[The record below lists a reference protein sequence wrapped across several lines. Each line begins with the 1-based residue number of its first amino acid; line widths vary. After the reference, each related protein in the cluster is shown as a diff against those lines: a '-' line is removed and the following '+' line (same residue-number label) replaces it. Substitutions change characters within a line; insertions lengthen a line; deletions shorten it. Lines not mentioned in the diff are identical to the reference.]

1 MDGSAGVLLLALVVL
16 AAVGMLGWWLGRQQQ
31 QATRTALG
39 EVRDELTRQ
48 QQTELLALGDR
59 HRAELD
65 RAVLALRRAA
75 ADELG
80 DHHRQG
86 EQALQSRKQLID
98 AELARVA
105 GTLEQL
111 TGLIR
116 RLEADRASQLGGVTE
131 QLGAVT
137 RTHAELA
144 ATTGALREALTSS
157 QARGQWGER
166 LAEDVLRAAGFVEG
180 VSYRTQTTTVQG
192 NRPDI
197 TFLLPGDRVLH
208 LDVKFPLAN
217 YLAML
222 EADAEVDREA
232 RLAAFLA
239 DVRARVR
246 ELATRDYRDP
256 EGGTLD
262 LVLLFLPNE
271 AVYGF
276 VHEHDPTLLDDAL
289 ARKVVLCSPSTL
301 FAVLAVIR
309 QAVDAFAVE
318 RTSNEML
325 TLLAGLSDQWRRVV
339 EVLERLGR
347 GLDQTTRA
355 YEELTGPRRR
365 QLERR
370 LAAVDEL
377 RRERGLPDAVDVA
390 AVDGADAEAD
400 PASGEVPGPPPVP

>member
-1 MDGSAGVLLLALVVL
+1 VDGSAGALLALVVL
-16 AAVGMLGWWLGRQQQ
+16 AAVGLLGWWLARQLQ
-31 QATRTALG
+31 QATRTALS

-48 QQTELLALGDR
+48 QQAELLALGDR

-80 DHHRQG
+80 DQHRQG
-86 EQALQSRKQLID
+86 EHALQTRKQLID

-105 GTLEQL
+105 GPLEQL
-111 TGLIR
+111 NGLVR
-116 RLEADRASQLGGVTE
+116 QLEADRATQLGGVTE
-131 QLGAVT
+131 QLGAVS

-180 VSYRTQTTTVQG
+180 VSYRTQTTTPQG
-192 NRPDI
+192 NRPDV

-222 EADAEVDREA
+222 EAEGEADREA
-232 RLAAFLA
+232 RLAAFLT

-318 RTSNEML
+318 RASDEML
-325 TLLAGLSDQWRRVV
+325 TLLGGLSDQWRRAV

-377 RRERGLPDAVDVA
+377 RRERGLPAVSE
-390 AVDGADAEAD
+390 DGAGDGDEDGA
-400 PASGEVPGPPPVP
+400 G

>member
-1 MDGSAGVLLLALVVL
+1 MDGSLGALFALLVLV
-16 AAVGMLGWWLGRQQQ
+16 AVGVLGWWLVRQQQ
-31 QATRTALG
+31 QVTRTALG

-48 QQTELLALGDR
+48 QQAELLALGDR

-65 RAVLALRRAA
+65 RAVLALRRTA

-86 EQALQSRKQLID
+86 ERALQTRKQLID

-105 GTLEQL
+105 VTLEQL
-111 TGLIR
+111 TSLVR
-116 RLEADRASQLGGVTE
+116 QLEADRATQLGGVAE

-137 RTHAELA
+137 RAHAELA

-180 VSYRTQTTTVQG
+180 VSYRTQTTTAQG
-192 NRPDI
+192 NRPDV
-197 TFLLPGDRVLH
+197 TFLLPGEKVLH

-222 EADAEVDREA
+222 EAEAEADREA

-239 DVRARVR
+239 DVRGRVR

-256 EGGTLD
+256 EGSTLD

-276 VHEHDPTLLDDAL
+276 VHEQDPTLLDDAL

-318 RTSNEML
+318 RASDEML
-325 TLLAGLSDQWRRVV
+325 TLLGGLGDQWRRVV

-370 LAAVDEL
+370 LADVDRL
-377 RRERGLPDAVDVA
+377 RRERGLPAVSEDGDE
-390 AVDGADAEAD
+390 DGAGPAEV
-400 PASGEVPGPPPVP
+400 SGTPPVP

>member
-1 MDGSAGVLLLALVVL
+1 MDGPAGVVLVALVLLV
-16 AAVGMLGWWLGRQQQ
+16 AVGLLGWWLGRRQQQ
-31 QATRTALG
+31 VTRAALG
-39 EVRDELTRQ
+39 EVRDELTRRQ
-48 QQTELLALGDR
+48 QAELLALGDR

-65 RAVLALRRAA
+65 RAVLALKQAA

-80 DHHRQG
+80 DHQRQG
-86 EQALQSRKQLID
+86 EQALQTRKQLID
-98 AELARVA
+98 AELTRVA

-111 TGLIR
+111 TDLIR
-116 RLEADRASQLGGVTE
+116 RLDADRAAQLGGVTE

-144 ATTGALREALTSS
+144 ATTGALREALSSS

-180 VSYRTQTTTVQG
+180 VSYRTQTTTAKG

-197 TFLLPGDRVLH
+197 TFLLPDERVLH

-222 EADAEVDREA
+222 EAESEVDRAA

-246 ELATRDYRDP
+246 ELADRDYRDP

-318 RTSNEML
+318 RTSDELL
-325 TLLAGLSDQWRRVV
+325 TLLAGLGDQWRRLV

-377 RRERGLPDAVDVA
+377 RRERGLPDAPGGPGEV
-390 AVDGADAEAD
+390 
-400 PASGEVPGPPPVP
+400 PGEVPGPPSVP

>member
-1 MDGSAGVLLLALVVL
+1 MDGSAGALLALVVL
-16 AAVGMLGWWLGRQQQ
+16 AAVGLLGWWLARQLQ
-31 QATRTALG
+31 QATRTALS

-48 QQTELLALGDR
+48 QQAELLALGDR

-80 DHHRQG
+80 DQHRQG
-86 EQALQSRKQLID
+86 EHALQTRKQLID

-111 TGLIR
+111 NGLVR
-116 RLEADRASQLGGVTE
+116 QLEADRATQLGGVTE
-131 QLGAVT
+131 QLGAVS

-180 VSYRTQTTTVQG
+180 VSYRTQTTTPQG
-192 NRPDI
+192 NRPDV

-222 EADAEVDREA
+222 EAEGEADREA
-232 RLAAFLA
+232 RLAAFLT

-318 RTSNEML
+318 RASDEML
-325 TLLAGLSDQWRRVV
+325 TLLGGLSDQWRRAV

-377 RRERGLPDAVDVA
+377 RRERGLPAVSE
-390 AVDGADAEAD
+390 DGAGDGDEDGA
-400 PASGEVPGPPPVP
+400 G